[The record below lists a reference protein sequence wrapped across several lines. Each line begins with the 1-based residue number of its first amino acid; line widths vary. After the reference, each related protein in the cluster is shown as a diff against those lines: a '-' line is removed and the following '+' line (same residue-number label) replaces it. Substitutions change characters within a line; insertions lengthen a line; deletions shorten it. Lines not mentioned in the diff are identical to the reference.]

1 MHNSF
6 HPNQVSEQTDP
17 LSRRL
22 SYLAS
27 TILAI
32 VFGLSPLLFLP
43 TLYISNG
50 TGKFLIVLTGI
61 ALAVFFFAL
70 AILREGRLTVHVP
83 LGIFALWVVAGVTSL
98 AAFFS
103 GDQNDAFFGNG
114 FESYT
119 AAFTI
124 MLALVAHTS
133 WVLAGKKQ
141 AVIRLYAFL
150 IFSAL
155 VLSAFHIARLF
166 LGAGAMSFGFFD
178 SATASPIGGWNGLA
192 IFYGLIIILSLTAL
206 LQLPLAGAGRFIIM
220 FSSLLALGML
230 AIINFTTIWYV
241 LFGVSILILIYAL
254 VKNRWL
260 SDSASAGSSSDGVN
274 QLSSILMASIV
285 ALFAIVFIVGG
296 ARMGTMIS
304 DPLGVSFVEV
314 RPSFMSTMELTET
327 TFAED
332 LFFGAGPNRF
342 SDVWR
347 LHKDPSIN
355 QTIFWDTQ
363 FDTGYSYMLTSI
375 IGTGLFGLLAWALF
389 IIVWLWS
396 AIRFLLKAGNIDQF
410 WYFVG
415 LSSLIASAYLWGMC
429 FFYVPPPAILVLT
442 ALTTGIFLAITTRLN
457 PGWKFDLSVSR
468 HRVHGFAL
476 ILFSVVT
483 VSALGGAMFLTGKQ
497 ILAFYEFNSALANVQ
512 EGDPLS
518 KLEEGIGKAFSTYDN
533 DIFAGQLAFYQL
545 LHMRS
550 LLQNEAPTA
559 EDQQIFQDAAAKGVN
574 AARLAVERDATDPR
588 NYQLLGQIYS
598 VLALVGVEG
607 AKDRADESFEAAR
620 RFDPQNPLLYML
632 KAELALQ
639 GEDTAAARQA
649 AEEAVR
655 IRPAY
660 TEALYLLTQL
670 DINDGNIDAAINR
683 TVGLIQ
689 LEPQNPARR
698 YQLGVLL
705 ASADRLD
712 EAIIALEQAVTLDP
726 QYANAR
732 YFLAMGYA
740 EKGRNEEAIEQLTI
754 VRSLNESN
762 SVVDELIER
771 LRRGE
776 SLSATNQDTVSERN
790 PDDGSVVAEDLEG
803 GLVTTPNP
811 LQEDTTPGEGASQ

>member
-6 HPNQVSEQTDP
+6 HPNQITEQTDP

-22 SYLAS
+22 SHLAS

-43 TLYISNG
+43 TPFISNG
-50 TGKFLIVLTGI
+50 TGKFLIVLAGI
-61 ALAVFFFAL
+61 SLAAFFFVL
-70 AILREGRLTVHVP
+70 AILREGRLAVHIP
-83 LGIFALWVVAGVTSL
+83 LGIFALWIVAGMTSL

-103 GDQNDAFFGNG
+103 GDQNDAFFGNS

-124 MLALVAHTS
+124 LIALVAHTS
-133 WVLAGKKQ
+133 WVLAGKKH

-155 VLSAFHIARLF
+155 LLSAFHIARLF
-166 LGAGAMSFGFFD
+166 LGADAMSFGFFD
-178 SATASPIGGWNGLA
+178 SATASPIGSWNGLA

-206 LQLPLAGAGRFIIM
+206 LQLPLAGAGRAIVMI
-220 FSSLLALGML
+220 SSILALVML

-241 LFGVSILILIYAL
+241 LFGVSILILVYAL

-260 SDSASAGSSSDGVN
+260 SDSVDSVNEGTN
-274 QLSSILMASIV
+274 QLSSILTASVV
-285 ALFAIVFIVGG
+285 ALFAIIFIVGG
-296 ARMGTMIS
+296 ARIGGMIS

-314 RPSFMSTMELTET
+314 RPSFMSTVELAKS

-342 SDVWR
+342 TDVWR
-347 LHKDPSIN
+347 LHKDSSIN
-355 QTIFWDTQ
+355 QTIFWNAQ
-363 FDTGYSYMLTSI
+363 FDTGYSYILTSI
-375 IGTGLFGLLAWALF
+375 IGTGLFGLIAWALF
-389 IIVWLWS
+389 VVVLLWS
-396 AIRFLLKAGNIDQF
+396 AIRFLFKSGSVDQF

-415 LSSLIASAYLWGMC
+415 LSSLIASAYLWGMS

-442 ALTTGIFLAITTRLN
+442 ALTTGIFFATTTRLSS
-457 PGWKFDLSVSR
+457 GWRFDLSVAR
-468 HRVHGFAL
+468 HRVHGFVL
-476 ILFSVVT
+476 ILFAVVT

-497 ILAFYEFNSALANVQ
+497 VLAFYEFNSALTNVQ

-518 KLEEGIGKAFSTYDN
+518 KLEEGIGQAFSTYDN
-533 DIFAGQLAFYQL
+533 DIFASQLAYYQL

-550 LLQNEAPTA
+550 LLQSEDPTA
-559 EDQQIFQDAAAKGVN
+559 EDQQAFQDAATKGVN
-574 AARLAVERDATDPR
+574 AARLAVERDPTDPL

-598 VLALVGVEG
+598 MLALVDVEG
-607 AKDRADESFEAAR
+607 AKDRANEAFEAAR
-620 RFDPQNPLLYML
+620 RYDPHNPLLYML

-639 GEDTAAARQA
+639 EKDPAAARQA

-660 TEALYLLTQL
+660 TEALYFLTQL
-670 DINDGNIDAAINR
+670 DIADGNIDAAINR
-683 TVGLIQ
+683 TIGLVQ

-705 ASADRLD
+705 ASANRLD
-712 EAIIALEQAVTLDP
+712 EAIVALEQAVTLDP

-740 EKGRNEEAIEQLTI
+740 EKGRTEDAIEQLTI

-762 SVVDELIER
+762 SAVDDLIER

-776 SLSATNQDTVSERN
+776 SLSITDQNTVSERN
-790 PDDGSVVAEDLEG
+790 PDDGSVTAEDLEG

-811 LQEDTTPGEGASQ
+811 VQEDEEPTEEETNQQ

>member
-6 HPNQVSEQTDP
+6 HPNPAPEQSDL

-22 SYLAS
+22 SHLAS
-27 TILAI
+27 TILAFI
-32 VFGLSPLLFLP
+32 FGLSPLLFLP

-50 TGKFLIVLTGI
+50 TSKFVVLLSGI
-61 ALAVFFFAL
+61 SLAVFFFAL
-70 AILREGRLTVHVP
+70 AILREGRLAVRLP
-83 LGIFALWVVAGVTSL
+83 LGIFALWLIAGVTSL

-103 GDQNDAFFGNG
+103 GDQSDAFFGNG
-114 FESYT
+114 FEIYT

-124 MLALVAHTS
+124 MIALVAHTS
-133 WVLAGKKQ
+133 WVLGGKKQ
-141 AVIRLYAFL
+141 SVIRLYAFL

-155 VLSAFHIARLF
+155 ILSLFHIARLF
-166 LGAGAMSFGFFD
+166 LGADALFFGFFD
-178 SATASPIGGWNGLA
+178 SATASPIGSWNGLA
-192 IFYGLIIILSLTAL
+192 IFYGLIILLSLTAL
-206 LQLPLAGAGRFIIM
+206 LQLPLAGAGRFIVM
-220 FSSLLALGML
+220 VSSVLALFML
-230 AIINFTTIWYV
+230 AVINFTTIWYV

-260 SDSASAGSSSDGVN
+260 PGPANSEGDGIN
-274 QLSSILMASIV
+274 QLSSVLMTSVV
-285 ALFAIVFIVGG
+285 ALFAIVFIIGG
-296 ARMGTMIS
+296 ARMGSLIS
-304 DPLGVSFVEV
+304 EPLGVSFVEV
-314 RPSFMSTMELTET
+314 RPSFLSTVDLAEA

-342 SDVWR
+342 ADVWR
-347 LHKDPSIN
+347 MHKDSSIN

-363 FDTGYSYMLTSI
+363 FDTGYSYIVTTI
-375 IGTGLFGLLAWALF
+375 IGTGLFGLIAWAIFLV
-389 IIVWLWS
+389 VWLWS
-396 AIRFLLKAGNIDQF
+396 AIRFLAKASDLDQF

-429 FFYVPPPAILVLT
+429 FFYVPPPTILVLT
-442 ALTTGIFLAITTRLN
+442 ALTTGVFLATTTRLGT
-457 PGWKFDLSVSR
+457 GWKFDLSVSQ
-468 HRVHGFAL
+468 HRVHGLAL

-483 VSALGGAMFLTGKQ
+483 VSALGGAMFLVGKQ
-497 ILAFYEFNSALANVQ
+497 VFAFYEFSGALANVQ
-512 EGDPLS
+512 AGDPLS
-518 KLEEGIGKAFSTYDN
+518 KLEEGIGKAFATYDN
-533 DIFAGQLAFYQL
+533 DVFASQLAFYQL

-550 LLQNEAPTA
+550 LLQKAEPSA
-559 EDQQIFQDAAAKGVN
+559 EDQQAFQDAAAKGVN

-598 VLALVGVEG
+598 LLALVEVEG
-607 AKDRADESFEAAR
+607 AGDRANESYEAAR
-620 RFDPQNPLLYML
+620 SFDPHNPLLYLL

-639 GEDTAAARQA
+639 GKDPAAARQA

-655 IRPAY
+655 IRPVY

-670 DINDGNIDAAINR
+670 DVAEGNMDAAITR
-683 TVGLIQ
+683 TMGLVQ

-705 ASADRLD
+705 ATANRLD
-712 EAIIALEQAVTLDP
+712 EAILALEQAVTLDP

-740 EKGRNEEAIEQLTI
+740 EKGRNEEAIEQLTV

-762 SVVDELIER
+762 TVVDELIER

-776 SLSATNQDTVSERN
+776 SLSATSQDTVSERS
-790 PDDGSVVAEDLEG
+790 PEDGSVTAEDLEG
-803 GLVTTPNP
+803 GLVTSPNP
-811 LQEDTTPGEGASQ
+811 VQGSVKSEEGVGE